1 MSADKSEDNLSSQ
14 KRLFVPSV
22 AVSALAIA
30 ISNTIVTLLLLE
42 IASTF
47 NVEQGIAV
55 QIRTVNAAAEMIF
68 AILTGFLAVRYKH
81 KSLLLGGLLLISI
94 SAIGTFFAST
104 LSMMLFFSFLE
115 GSGTVL
121 VLVMILTIIG
131 DSMSLDKKHRAAIWV
146 VIAGFISTLVGTPTI
161 NFIAG
166 VSGWRFAFLLL
177 VLPVSFIGVLLV
189 LRSVPNPKSDQLKAK
204 VERKSYFQGFKQV
217 LSNKS
222 AASFLVSS
230 VFFTGIGNAIFALA
244 FFRQR
249 FLLPIEYIVYIIL
262 VGASIYIISGLFTN
276 RFAYKIGIKRLT
288 IIGALVSGILIILIF
303 CSTNIW
309 MALTFN
315 YLQTFFTAMALSAY
329 PCLALDQVPASRST
343 MMSLSRI
350 FVNAG
355 GTIAPAIGG
364 ALLVIFSA
372 QSMETGYMAV
382 GLTYGVMNIIAS
394 AILYFFT
401 KDTTKLTPIPVV
413 FE

>member
-1 MSADKSEDNLSSQ
+1 MSTDKPEDNLSSQ
-14 KRLFVPSV
+14 KRLFIPSV

-30 ISNTIVTLLLLE
+30 VSNTIVTLLLLE

-47 NVEQGIAV
+47 NVEQGIAA

-68 AILTGFLAVRYKH
+68 AILTGFLAVRYRH
-81 KSLLLGGLLLISI
+81 KSLLLLGLLLISI

-104 LSMMLFFSFLE
+104 LGMMLFFSFLE

-131 DSMSLDKKHRAAIWV
+131 DSLSLDKKHRAAIWV
-146 VIAGFISTLVGTPTI
+146 VIAGFISTLAGTPTI

-166 VSGWRFAFLLL
+166 SSSWRFAFLLL
-177 VLPVSFIGVLLV
+177 VLPISIIGVLLV
-189 LRSVPNPKSDQLKAK
+189 LRSVPNRKSVQLAK
-204 VERKSYFQGFKQV
+204 VGRKAYFQGFKQV
-217 LSNKS
+217 LSDKS

-230 VFFTGIGNAIFALA
+230 MFFTGIGNAIFALA

-249 FLLPIEYIVYIIL
+249 FLLPLEYIVYIIL
-262 VGASIYIISGLFTN
+262 VGASIYIISGLFTS

-288 IIGALVSGILIILIF
+288 IMGALVSGILIILIF

-329 PCLALDQVPASRST
+329 PCLALDQVPTSRST

-372 QSMETGYMAV
+372 QSMETGYMTV

-401 KDTTKLTPIPVV
+401 KDTTKLAPISVV
-413 FE
+413 